1 MSNDNVTLGSV
12 TNCNGALSV
21 EFNLP
26 DFFAAAASISPEVE
40 KRTVNKAMVAIG
52 ADDSELSPDLKVV
65 TAHFLN
71 VGVQMS
77 LGKLLEPANGMSAVR
92 VVDHYVQQAK
102 PKCL

>member
-1 MSNDNVTLGSV
+1 MSNDKVTLGRV

-40 KRTVNKAMVAIG
+40 KRTVTKAMIAIG
-52 ADDSELSPDLKVV
+52 SDDSELSSDLKKV

-77 LGKLLEPANGMSAVR
+77 LEKLLAPKSGISAVR